1 MFCGFRRD
9 GAVIAGC
16 LDLQVRVWAHLCFG
30 SVTVEME
37 NHKAC
42 LSEGLNELSVFIPV
56 STLNCVCFSRPLLFY
71 TQLRKASDKIGVPAR
86 IIEVLMYWEINYIYE
101 YMYSR

>member
-1 MFCGFRRD
+1 MGFRRD

-16 LDLQVRVWAHLCFG
+16 LELQVRVWAHLCFG

-42 LSEGLNELSVFIPV
+42 LSAGLNELSVFVPV
-56 STLNCVCFSRPLLFY
+56 SALNCVCFSRALLFY
-71 TQLRKASDKIGVPAR
+71 TRLRKTALTSEATLIKQGLLHGLLR
-86 IIEVLMYWEINYIYE
+86 
-101 YMYSR
+101 S